1 MSLDFSSVWQ
11 YWPFLWHGAV
21 LTLQMTF
28 LCLICG
34 FVLGVILSL
43 IKISKCAPL
52 VWFGRFTPLFSGEL
66 LCWCSCVSYILDFL
80 SCWA

>member
-34 FVLGVILSL
+34 FVLGVIY
-43 IKISKCAPL
+43 
-52 VWFGRFTPLFSGEL
+52 R
-66 LCWCSCVSYILDFL
+66 
-80 SCWA
+80 

>member
-34 FVLGVILSL
+34 FVLGVILSCG
-43 IKISKCAPL
+43 SD
-52 VWFGRFTPLFSGEL
+52 VFTPLFSGEL